1 MTFGLL
7 YDVGSAC
14 AIAARGRQISSYA
27 CQIDLVSEYVFRHI
41 LGMPRKPSHTPESL
55 ADSAL
60 AQFWYGGY
68 EATSMDTLVKKTG
81 VSRHGIYTD
90 YGSKHA
96 LYLACFPRYHEHV
109 VAPVLNPVFS
119 SPAGLPAITAYFGR
133 LIEMAEGIGLPGPG
147 CFIANAATETAPH
160 DPEVARKVA
169 EHNTR
174 LENAFTMALQRE
186 KTSNLPLAHRK
197 ALARLTVIFSAGV
210 WTASRS
216 TENVEVLRQHVAVF
230 LDMLEHRV
238 K

>member
-1 MTFGLL
+1 
-7 YDVGSAC
+7 
-14 AIAARGRQISSYA
+14 
-27 CQIDLVSEYVFRHI
+27 
-41 LGMPRKPSHTPESL
+41 MPRKPSHTPESL

-68 EATSMDTLVKKTG
+68 EATSMDILVKKTG

-96 LYLACFPRYHEHV
+96 LYMACFPRYHEHV

-119 SPAGLPAITAYFGR
+119 SQDGLPAITSYFGR

-147 CFIANAATETAPH
+147 CFVANAATETAPH
-160 DPEVARKVA
+160 DPAVAKKVA

-186 KTSNLPLAHRK
+186 KKSTLPLAHRK
-197 ALARLTVIFSAGV
+197 ALARIIAIFSSGI

-216 TENVEVLRQHVAVF
+216 TDNPEVLRQHVAVF

>member
-1 MTFGLL
+1 
-7 YDVGSAC
+7 
-14 AIAARGRQISSYA
+14 
-27 CQIDLVSEYVFRHI
+27 
-41 LGMPRKPSHTPESL
+41 MPRKPSHTPESL

-90 YGSKHA
+90 YGSKRS

-119 SPAGLPAITAYFGR
+119 SHDGLPAITAYFGR

-147 CFIANAATETAPH
+147 CFVANAATETAPH
-160 DPEVARKVA
+160 DPDVARKVS
-169 EHNTR
+169 EHNTK

-186 KTSNLPLAHRK
+186 KKSQLPLAHRK
-197 ALARLTVIFSAGV
+197 ALARIIAMFSAAL
-210 WTASRS
+210 WTSSRS
-216 TENVEVLRQHVAVF
+216 TDNPETLRQHTAVF
-230 LDMLEHRV
+230 LDMLENRV